1 MEKIEKEKEKEEER
15 EKEKEREAKLD
26 KEEEIKKKKIFKKRS
41 SQIFDF
47 DNDDL
52 NELNFDEAKLFDKRN
67 FCKYYCFMIQI
78 SNIIVN
84 TFCRC
89 ADFNLFHVKLGL
101 LLFLFP
107 INLTFNA
114 FFFTSKEI
122 QSVYIN
128 KISDISIDFKSLAR
142 SLFSSIFSTIIL
154 VLLKLICLTHH
165 SVRKLKNNE
174 NLEDIKVQSVKVLK
188 CVRVRISLYYIFSLI
203 FLLIFGFYV
212 SCFCA
217 IYENTQLILI
227 ESMATSWFLSLL
239 YPFAICFL
247 TSIFRIGSL
256 KCGKRGISCC
266 FKINKILQMV

>member
-1 MEKIEKEKEKEEER
+1 MNIHSPPHKNKKRQSVNLDMNNRELKINDDICANNVEGQTKITNKKHKRRKTLNAQKSSGGLILEDIDKKDLIEPDKKTHLPEENKEDKKLEIKEKEKEKEKER
-15 EKEKEREAKLD
+15 EKEAKLD
-26 KEEEIKKKKIFKKRS
+26 KEEEIKRTKIIRKRKS

-52 NELNFDEAKLFDKRN
+52 NELNFDEAKVFDRRN

-89 ADFNLFHVKLGL
+89 GDFNLFHVKLGL
-101 LLFLFP
+101 LLILFP

-165 SVRKLKNNE
+165 NVRKLK
-174 NLEDIKVQSVKVLK
+174 K
-188 CVRVRISLYYIFSLI
+188 
-203 FLLIFGFYV
+203 
-212 SCFCA
+212 
-217 IYENTQLILI
+217 
-227 ESMATSWFLSLL
+227 M
-239 YPFAICFL
+239 
-247 TSIFRIGSL
+247 
-256 KCGKRGISCC
+256 
-266 FKINKILQMV
+266 KI